1 MQIRRHEA
9 EGISVAEPCAVQ
21 ALKTSWAA
29 GQLRVSELVTND
41 SVLWS
46 LYRHL
51 NTAVGATDQEP
62 IGPLTDRDLWILF
75 FDGGSRGNPGLSGCG
90 CVLLHQ
96 PAHTSTNNRAE
107 YDGLLLGLI
116 EARRR
121 HILRLH
127 MVGESLLVIT
137 QMQARRPPRNPH
149 LRTKYARA
157 RNLADLVHIESW
169 NHHLRAQ
176 NKMADAT
183 ANLAMDT
190 STSAAHVRPFL

>member
-1 MQIRRHEA
+1 
-9 EGISVAEPCAVQ
+9 
-21 ALKTSWAA
+21 T
-29 GQLRVSELVTND
+29 
-41 SVLWS
+41 VLWS

-51 NTAVGATDQEP
+51 NTAVGATDQGP
-62 IGPLTDRDLWILF
+62 NGPLTDRDVWILF
-75 FDGGSRGNPGLSGCG
+75 FDGGSHGHSGLSGCG

-96 PAHTSTNNRAE
+96 SAHTSTNNRAE
-107 YDGLLLGLI
+107 SDGLRLGLI

-121 HILRLH
+121 HISRLH
-127 MVGESLLVIT
+127 VVGDSLLVIT
-137 QMQARRPPRNPH
+137 QMPARRPSRNPH

-176 NKMADAT
+176 NKMADAA

-190 STSAAHVRPFL
+190 STSAAHVRPFQSRVHVP